1 MFVQVSR
8 FMISLHALLFLL
20 MLELLPMTFNNKLPH
35 DNIIEN
41 TQVSI
46 FKTKESKE
54 RWKEMQIAKKK
65 RKIKQ
70 EQSNIKLQE
79 M

>member
-1 MFVQVSR
+1 MSFLKCSFKSHDLWYH
-8 FMISLHALLFLL
+8 FMHSLRTKLLFLL
-20 MLELLPMTFNNKLPH
+20 MLELLPTTFNNKLSH

-65 RKIKQ
+65 GK
-70 EQSNIKLQE
+70 
-79 M
+79 